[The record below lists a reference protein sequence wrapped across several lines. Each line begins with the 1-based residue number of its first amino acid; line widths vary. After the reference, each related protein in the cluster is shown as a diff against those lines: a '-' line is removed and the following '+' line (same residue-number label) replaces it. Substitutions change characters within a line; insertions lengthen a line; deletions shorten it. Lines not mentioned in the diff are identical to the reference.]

1 MVELDQFKYTLST
14 YVPMLKELGASLNL
28 DAKKE
33 RIAELSR
40 YMEAPD
46 FWDDPERS
54 QKMTKE
60 LKSLEDTVKS
70 YTTLST
76 QYDDI
81 SELIEMGYE
90 IQRLFLSFRSL
101 LMSSRQT
108 LKHSDLAHC

>member
-1 MVELDQFKYTLST
+1 MPRHIEFELKKVEGRKVVELDQFKYTLST

-54 QKMTKE
+54 QKMTKN
-60 LKSLEDTVKS
+60 
-70 YTTLST
+70 
-76 QYDDI
+76 
-81 SELIEMGYE
+81 
-90 IQRLFLSFRSL
+90 
-101 LMSSRQT
+101 
-108 LKHSDLAHC
+108 

>member
-60 LKSLEDTVKS
+60 SGRYRK
-70 YTTLST
+70 
-76 QYDDI
+76 
-81 SELIEMGYE
+81 ELHNIVY
-90 IQRLFLSFRSL
+90 SV
-101 LMSSRQT
+101 
-108 LKHSDLAHC
+108 

>member
-46 FWDDPERS
+46 FW
-54 QKMTKE
+54 
-60 LKSLEDTVKS
+60 V
-70 YTTLST
+70 T
-76 QYDDI
+76 Q
-81 SELIEMGYE
+81 SVL
-90 IQRLFLSFRSL
+90 RR
-101 LMSSRQT
+101 
-108 LKHSDLAHC
+108 

>member
-60 LKSLEDTVKS
+60 LKSLVTRR
-70 YTTLST
+70 
-76 QYDDI
+76 
-81 SELIEMGYE
+81 M

>member
-46 FWDDPERS
+46 FWDDPESGRYR
-54 QKMTKE
+54 KE
-60 LKSLEDTVKS
+60 LHNIVYSV
-70 YTTLST
+70 
-76 QYDDI
+76 
-81 SELIEMGYE
+81 
-90 IQRLFLSFRSL
+90 
-101 LMSSRQT
+101 
-108 LKHSDLAHC
+108 

>member
-46 FWDDPERS
+46 KRVKESGRYR
-54 QKMTKE
+54 KE
-60 LKSLEDTVKS
+60 LHNIVYSV
-70 YTTLST
+70 
-76 QYDDI
+76 
-81 SELIEMGYE
+81 
-90 IQRLFLSFRSL
+90 
-101 LMSSRQT
+101 
-108 LKHSDLAHC
+108 

>member
-46 FWDDPERS
+46 FSEDDKRVKESGRYR
-54 QKMTKE
+54 KE
-60 LKSLEDTVKS
+60 LHNIVYSV
-70 YTTLST
+70 
-76 QYDDI
+76 
-81 SELIEMGYE
+81 
-90 IQRLFLSFRSL
+90 
-101 LMSSRQT
+101 
-108 LKHSDLAHC
+108 

>member
-1 MVELDQFKYTLST
+1 
-14 YVPMLKELGASLNL
+14 MLKELGAPLNL

-46 FWDDPERS
+46 FGMIIESYP
-54 QKMTKE
+54 QKMTKSKE
-60 LKSLEDTVKS
+60 SEDTAKS

-81 SELIEMGYE
+81 WSFAEMGYE
-90 IQRLFLSFRSL
+90 ETKGIQRLFLSFRSL
-101 LMSSRQT
+101 
-108 LKHSDLAHC
+108 

>member
-46 FWDDPERS
+46 FWDNPEKS
-54 QKMTKE
+54 QESMKN
-60 LKSLEDTVKS
+60 LKSMKDDMETYAHFEAINTICRVIAMSRLAD
-70 YTTLST
+70 
-76 QYDDI
+76 QYGCIIYSHYGESATGGEYD
-81 SELIEMGYE
+81 
-90 IQRLFLSFRSL
+90 
-101 LMSSRQT
+101 
-108 LKHSDLAHC
+108 